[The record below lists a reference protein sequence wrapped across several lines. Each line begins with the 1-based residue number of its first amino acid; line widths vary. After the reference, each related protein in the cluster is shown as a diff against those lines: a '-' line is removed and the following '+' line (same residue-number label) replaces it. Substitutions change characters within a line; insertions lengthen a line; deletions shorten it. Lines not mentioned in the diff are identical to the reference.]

1 MNSNR
6 YESIQSSK
14 TQGDLYNDNAQHSDD
29 AQDQEE
35 QEFDYYDDDDDNEYA
50 YQDDEDFLTK
60 SYHKRLTITVILV
73 FCSVIFGAV
82 FYFTSVYVMGGD
94 ILNCFK
100 FPELSTYRHINVQD
114 FFAKSNNSGYLVFIG
129 DVHGE
134 YYKLVE
140 LTEKV
145 ESLITINHH
154 VDSKPDIRHVLLG
167 DFVSKGPYSK
177 EVVQWM
183 QQNDANVECIFGNH
197 EVTTLSYK
205 SFHKRVPFSTEPNF
219 IANTNKIK
227 NTHRKL
233 YRKIGLKNLLYVAQ
247 KCSAMLHFSEEELSK
262 NDMVLLNTDL
272 NAENKKKHKHMH
284 KKNNLIAVHA
294 GILPNEAVDPIHE
307 PPKIKNLISMKY
319 VDESNWDITSS
330 SKNLDPSSTSLVPSP
345 DLHSLKTRKL
355 IKWWKLWNDKN
366 LSKYGYEKKLGEN
379 EYTIF
384 YGHAAAQGLN
394 IRKRTRGMDSGC
406 VTGGQL
412 SAYVISIVDGK
423 IVDEQTNVIS
433 VQC

>member
-14 TQGDLYNDNAQHSDD
+14 TQGDIYNDNAQHSDD

-35 QEFDYYDDDDDNEYA
+35 QEFDYYDDDDDDDDDDEYA

-82 FYFTSVYVMGGD
+82 FYFISVYVMGGD

-145 ESLITINHH
+145 ESLIATNHH

-247 KCSAMLHFSEEELSK
+247 KCSAMLHFSEEEISK

-272 NAENKKKHKHMH
+272 NA
-284 KKNNLIAVHA
+284 
-294 GILPNEAVDPIHE
+294 
-307 PPKIKNLISMKY
+307 
-319 VDESNWDITSS
+319 
-330 SKNLDPSSTSLVPSP
+330 
-345 DLHSLKTRKL
+345 
-355 IKWWKLWNDKN
+355 
-366 LSKYGYEKKLGEN
+366 
-379 EYTIF
+379 
-384 YGHAAAQGLN
+384 
-394 IRKRTRGMDSGC
+394 
-406 VTGGQL
+406 
-412 SAYVISIVDGK
+412 
-423 IVDEQTNVIS
+423 
-433 VQC
+433 